1 MNDERNNINE
11 IAYMLILCVYFLN
24 IYICIKEHLYEDEVK
39 ESRVEVGT
47 KDETADG
54 ETAAGE

>member
-1 MNDERNNINE
+1 MR
-11 IAYMLILCVYFLN
+11 ILFFN
-24 IYICIKEHLYEDEVK
+24 IYIRIRKRLYEVEVK

-54 ETAAGE
+54 DTAAGE

>member
-1 MNDERNNINE
+1 
-11 IAYMLILCVYFLN
+11 MLILCVYFL
-24 IYICIKEHLYEDEVK
+24 IFIFVYIREHLYEDEVK

-54 ETAAGE
+54 DTAAGE

>member
-1 MNDERNNINE
+1 MYI
-11 IAYMLILCVYFLN
+11 FN
-24 IYICIKEHLYEDEVK
+24 IYICIRKRLYEIKIK

-54 ETAAGE
+54 DTAAGE